1 MAIDLA
7 MRIAMDIA
15 VDSAIDIALMGAGM
29 TCVMHLLGRSR
40 QNQRL

>member
-7 MRIAMDIA
+7 IDPTM
-15 VDSAIDIALMGAGM
+15 DIALMGAGM
-29 TCVMHLLGRSR
+29 TCVMQLLGRSR